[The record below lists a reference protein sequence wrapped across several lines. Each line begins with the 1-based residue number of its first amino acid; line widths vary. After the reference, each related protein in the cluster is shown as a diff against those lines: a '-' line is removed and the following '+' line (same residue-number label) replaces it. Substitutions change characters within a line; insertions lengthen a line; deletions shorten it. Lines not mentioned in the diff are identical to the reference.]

1 MKEKLT
7 AFLLSFV
14 SGFVDTAGFI
24 ALGGIFTAHV
34 TGNFVL
40 AGASLVRSDL
50 EGVLPKLVMFPV
62 FIAAVGA
69 TYSISRQ
76 IERAGRN
83 PLLVL
88 MILEAVFLCAF
99 AVVGWHFQPSLIVKM
114 TEPQIILTGALG
126 VAAMAMQNAFMK
138 LHLGKMTMTTV
149 MTGNVT
155 QFSIDLAHCFFRLF
169 KPAHKSEESAAIGQ
183 RLTKIGVVILGF
195 LAGAI
200 GGAIMVFNFGLLSVL
215 LGAGLIALTAF
226 LIEKPIDAHPNW

>member
-1 MKEKLT
+1 MKERLT
-7 AFLLSFV
+7 TFLLSFV

-40 AGASLVRSDL
+40 AGASIVRSDL

-62 FIAAVGA
+62 FVAAVGA
-69 TYSISRQ
+69 TYLISRR
-76 IERAGRN
+76 IERGGRS
-83 PLLVL
+83 PLIVL
-88 MILEAVFLCAF
+88 MILEASFLCLF
-99 AVVGWHFQPSLIVKM
+99 AVVGWHFQPALIVKM
-114 TEPQIILTGALG
+114 TETQVILTGALG

-138 LHLGKMTMTTV
+138 LYLGKMTMTTV

-169 KPAHKSEESAAIGQ
+169 KPKDESEGSAEIGQ
-183 RLTKIGVVILGF
+183 RLKKIGVVILGF

-215 LGAGLIALTAF
+215 LAAGLILLTAF
-226 LIEKPIDAHPNW
+226 LIENSKESHPN